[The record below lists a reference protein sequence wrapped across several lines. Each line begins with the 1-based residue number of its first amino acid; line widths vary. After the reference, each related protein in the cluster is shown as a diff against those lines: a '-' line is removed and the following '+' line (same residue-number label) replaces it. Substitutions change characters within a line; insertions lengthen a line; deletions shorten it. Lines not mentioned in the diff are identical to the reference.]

1 MRDVVVFV
9 LFITLLPTCFL
20 KPWFGLMAF
29 SWLAY
34 NRTQDLTWG
43 FARLLPISQ
52 TIAIAMIAGWF
63 MWEYRPFWFNNW
75 RLRGMVALVLMV
87 GISMGLN
94 TISWD
99 ISGTRYVELIK
110 IVFVALLTSALLV
123 TRARLRSWCY
133 VVALSLGFYGVKN
146 AIWYLL
152 GGGTIVGPGGMLKD
166 NNDFALAMV
175 MNLPFLWYLSYD
187 TGDFRGAKL
196 VRWGLR
202 VTFGMTLLTIMST
215 GSRGGFLAMAVVLV
229 LMAWKT
235 RWKVPG
241 IAVLVLLGMVGYALA
256 PASYKERLASISS
269 ASDQSA
275 QGRLL
280 SWKVAGNMIKH
291 NPILGIG
298 FQNMYWQY
306 QHYLTGI
313 SLPPEAEK
321 IPSRVA
327 HNSYLQIWA
336 ESGTIAF
343 ALFMYLLLST
353 ITGMRRLAAVVK
365 DSEDDWI
372 TGYARTIEV
381 TLVGYMAGAMFLN
394 RAHFDLMYQVVAVG
408 VMLPVV
414 VLAERQRVDALRR
427 RRLGPAKT
435 SEVRVSHG
443 DPFVQLPAR

>member
-9 LFITLLPTCFL
+9 LFVTLLPTCFL
-20 KPWFGLMAF
+20 KPWVGLMAF

-43 FARLLPISQ
+43 FARLLPISN
-52 TIAIAMIAGWF
+52 TIAIAMIGGWL

-75 RLRGMVALVLMV
+75 RLRAMVALVAVV
-87 GISMGLN
+87 GISMFLN
-94 TISWD
+94 TVPLEVG
-99 ISGTRYVELIK
+99 GTRYVELIK
-110 IVFVALLTSALLV
+110 IVFVALLTSALMV
-123 TRARLRSWCY
+123 TRKRLRSFCY
-133 VVALSLGFYGVKN
+133 VVALGLGFYGVKN

-187 TGDFRGAKL
+187 PGDFRAAHLVKWLLRGA
-196 VRWGLR
+196 
-202 VTFGMTLLTIMST
+202 FGMTLLTIMST

-241 IAVLVLLGMVGYALA
+241 IAGLVLLGMLGYALA
-256 PASYKERLASISS
+256 PAEYKERVASITSTP
-269 ASDQSA
+269 DQSA

-280 SWKVAGNMIKH
+280 SWKVAGNMIRH
-291 NPILGIG
+291 NPVLGIG
-298 FQNMYWQY
+298 FNNMYWQY

-313 SLPPEAEK
+313 SLPPVAEK

-343 ALFMYLLLST
+343 ALFMYLLMSS
-353 ITGMRRLAAVVK
+353 ITGMRRLAAAVAGT
-365 DSEDDWI
+365 DDDWI

-381 TLVGYMAGAMFLN
+381 TLLGYMAGAMFLN

-414 VLAERQRVDALRR
+414 VVAERRRLDALRR

-435 SEVRVSHG
+435 SEVRLGHG

>member
-1 MRDVVVFV
+1 
-9 LFITLLPTCFL
+9 
-20 KPWFGLMAF
+20 
-29 SWLAY
+29 
-34 NRTQDLTWG
+34 
-43 FARLLPISQ
+43 
-52 TIAIAMIAGWF
+52 
-63 MWEYRPFWFNNW
+63 
-75 RLRGMVALVLMV
+75 MVALVFVV
-87 GISMGLN
+87 GLSMFLN

-99 ISGTRYVELIK
+99 IGGTRYIELIK
-110 IVFVALLTSALLV
+110 IVFVALLTSALMV
-123 TRARLRSWCY
+123 TRKRLRSWCY

-146 AIWYLL
+146 AIWYML

-187 TGDFRGAKL
+187 VGDFRGAKL
-196 VRWGLR
+196 VKWGLR
-202 VTFGMTLLTIMST
+202 WAFLMTLLTIMST
-215 GSRGGFLAMAVVLV
+215 GSRGGFLATAVVLV

-241 IAVLVLLGMVGYALA
+241 LAGLVLLGMIGYALA
-256 PASYKERLASISS
+256 PASYKERLASIT
-269 ASDQSA
+269 AKPDQSA

-280 SWKVAGNMIKH
+280 SWKVAGNMIRH
-291 NPILGIG
+291 NPVLGIG
-298 FQNMYWQY
+298 FNNMYWQY

-343 ALFMYLLLST
+343 GLFMYLLLST
-353 ITGMRRLAAVVK
+353 VRGMRRLARAVAG
-365 DSEDDWI
+365 SDDEWI
-372 TGYARTIEV
+372 ASYARTVEV
-381 TLVGYMAGAMFLN
+381 TLLGYMAGAMFLN

-408 VMLPVV
+408 VMLPIV

-435 SEVRVSHG
+435 SEVRVAHG